1 MQQSTSEVES
11 FKPMSEPVIS
21 LALPAWLTG
30 YLAHRPGTYASPRAR
45 IALLVELARENAQ
58 RETGGPFA
66 AGIFERETGRL
77 VAAGVNVVVP
87 SRCSLAHAEV
97 MAIGA
102 AQRLCA
108 THDLGAPHLPA
119 LLLACSAEPCVMC
132 LGAATWS
139 GVRALECGARG
150 EDVEAAGFDEG
161 PKHDGWEAELRRR
174 GVAVT
179 RDLLRAEAAEV
190 LREYADAGRHVY
202 NPTR

>member
-1 MQQSTSEVES
+1 MEYRGAMNGV
-11 FKPMSEPVIS
+11 VLS
-21 LALPAWLTG
+21 LSLPTWLAG
-30 YLAHRPGTYASPRAR
+30 YLAERPRALR
-45 IALLVELARENAQ
+45 SPEERMALLIDLARENAR

-66 AGIFERETGRL
+66 AGVFEAETGRL

-87 SRCSLAHAEV
+87 SRSSLAHAEV

-102 AQRLCA
+102 AQRLYS
-108 THDLGAPHLPA
+108 THDLGAADLPA

-139 GVRALECGARG
+139 GVRALECGASG

-161 PKHDGWEAELRRR
+161 PKHEGWEGELRRR
-174 GVAVT
+174 GISVK
-179 RDLLRAEAAEV
+179 RDLLRGEAADV
-190 LREYADAGRHVY
+190 LREYADAGFHVY